1 MQISMIT
8 DAFDRA
14 RVEADDEDAEY
25 LSIQH
30 FEAACETILDD
41 KTDP

>member
-1 MQISMIT
+1 MIT
-8 DAFDRA
+8 DALGRA
-14 RVEADDEDAEY
+14 LIDADDENAEY
-25 LSIQH
+25 FSIQH